1 MKMKLSM
8 TMFVLALLAILAA
21 GSMSPGASW
30 AGNPVVVIDTGEGD
44 PDGAGDGL
52 GSDVADTDYTE
63 GDPDAA
69 GDGYGSPCSFDP
81 TVDDGIINIDV
92 LIAYFMELYIVIP

>member
-21 GSMSPGASW
+21 GSMTPDAAW
-30 AGNPVVVIDTGEGD
+30 AKDPLPVDDTGEGD
-44 PDGAGDGL
+44 PDAAGDGL
-52 GSDVADTDYTE
+52 DSDVDYTE

-81 TVDDGIINIDV
+81 TFDDDIIKTDV
-92 LIAYFMELYIVIP
+92 LITYLMELYFAVR